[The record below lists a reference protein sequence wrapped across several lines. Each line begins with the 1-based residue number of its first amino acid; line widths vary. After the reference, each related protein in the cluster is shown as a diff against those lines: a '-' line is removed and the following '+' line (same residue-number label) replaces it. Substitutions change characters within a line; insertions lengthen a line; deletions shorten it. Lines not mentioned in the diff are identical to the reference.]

1 MSLETYLLAKVIISG
16 VAVVALIVVL
26 IWAITRI

>member
-16 VAVVALIVVL
+16 VAVAALIVVL
-26 IWAITRI
+26 IWAITQI

>member
-16 VAVVALIVVL
+16 VAIVALIVVL